1 MIENIDKYKFVI
13 LTGCSYGV
21 IFRETF
27 SDIRYHRTNKI
38 PKNFKSSEN
47 VIVINV
53 ASQSMGAGWQCD
65 SIIYTINTL
74 KKLGVS
80 PKNIYSYIQFSEI
93 RRYTWTT
100 NSYFWKN
107 SPKLYPHFRF
117 GERFTFKV
125 NKLGESFHP
134 EEGFEHEDRVLNLIN
149 NELNIKGTQKAKDK
163 PVLPITFI
171 DDMAYI
177 SPDQVSVDDIDDVYG
192 IKIGTMYRNYKE
204 IEQSMPMEAKILQ
217 YFNYILKLQYFL
229 KSENIKYNCCF
240 IYNQLSG
247 WIIKDK
253 ILKKSDCHHIFGK
266 WYTGLKFNP
275 EKLKEFL
282 PQHDLIEVFPQIKSL
297 YNQIDWSKFWMYNK
311 NGIRN
316 GGIDEYIIDN
326 FGPGSFC
333 DVLEGEINKIEIA
346 EYTNHPNRFLYCT
359 IWNES
364 AKDCDFLKVSD
375 SYLKELEE
383 GYWEDWN
390 NQGDEITL
398 NNITVSKKKFCDYF
412 NNTLI

>member
-117 GERFTFKV
+117 GERFAFKV
-125 NKLGESFHP
+125 NKLGEAFHP

-333 DVLEGEINKIEIA
+333 DVLEGEINKIEIS

-398 NNITVSKKKFCDYF
+398 NNITVSKNKFCDYF

>member
-21 IFRETF
+21 IFRELF
-27 SDIRYHRTNKI
+27 SKI
-38 PKNFKSSEN
+38 PSDGENNLPKNFKSSEN

-80 PKNIYSYIQFSEI
+80 SKNIYSYIQFSEI

-107 SPKLYPHFRF
+107 SPKLYPHFQF
-117 GERFTFKV
+117 GERFSFKV
-125 NKLGESFHP
+125 NKLGEAFYP
-134 EEGFEHEDRVLNLIN
+134 EKGYEPADEVLNLIN
-149 NELNIKGTQKAKDK
+149 NELNIKGTQKAKDRE
-163 PVLPITFI
+163 VLPITFI

-177 SPDQVSVDDIDDVYG
+177 VPDQVSIDDIDDVYG

-204 IEQSMPMEAKILQ
+204 IEQSMPIEAKILQ

-247 WIIKDK
+247 WVIEDK
-253 ILKKSDCHHIFGK
+253 ILKKSDCHQIFGK
-266 WYTGLKFNP
+266 WYIDFKFNP
-275 EKLKEFL
+275 QKLEEFL
-282 PQHDLIEVFPQIKSL
+282 PQHDLIEVFPQITPL

-311 NGIRN
+311 NAIRN

-326 FGPGSFC
+326 FG
-333 DVLEGEINKIEIA
+333 EGAYSEVYEGRNLKIQEA
-346 EYTNHPNRFLYCT
+346 EYTNHPNRFLYST

-390 NQGDEITL
+390 NQGGERTL
-398 NNITVSKKKFCDYF
+398 NNITVSKKVFCDYF
-412 NNTLI
+412 NNKLT